1 MSGYG
6 LRAWRAIAC
15 LAGVLAGFAAAFSLI
30 GFTEPPQPAS
40 YWTSLL
46 YAFRATLSLT
56 DDQVKVT
63 AWGSLLQAALRLSGP
78 VLFGLALL
86 ALRNRVKR

>member
-1 MSGYG
+1 MPYWLVSGYG

-15 LAGVLAGFAAAFSLI
+15 LTAVLAGFAIAFSLI

-46 YAFRATLSLT
+46 Y
-56 DDQVKVT
+56 
-63 AWGSLLQAALRLSGP
+63 
-78 VLFGLALL
+78 GLPGHTVPH
-86 ALRNRVKR
+86 R